1 MVLTGRKKEEENNEY
16 KEKISQFQKENIVL
30 KKDFEKVN
38 SDLLSSEKKLVE
50 FENER
55 ILEKKSFF
63 DLQKKLNDVLKM
75 HNDYENLETIEGRI
89 KVEKRNIEVEKEK
102 LNREKLLFHES
113 QIRYEI
119 EKTKTVNMVKN
130 DNQNGVNNGN
140 RNHDD
145 DVKNQK
151 LKRTENDDENEN
163 ENENEHFS
171 PSLKDKQ
178 RFRYDESDNFED
190 KMTSLKTELFEV
202 KNVLKNLQ
210 EEYSKDKNNV
220 NNKVEIKI
228 DKDNNNNVRDQERE
242 NENSKEKENEEE
254 NENEKEKENEREN
267 EKQRILFENYQRL
280 YIDFDDN
287 NENTEIKDFT
297 DLKNIYAQE
306 RIYVKKTLQ
315 VNNNVDWDFNGS
327 GYISPDDTEYFHER
341 EYKNKKD
348 NSSNSNRHKINN
360 IHDDQ
365 ISEKIKNCSNND
377 KYKYLYELDNEF
389 KLKKEQE
396 QISEIQELKLLLAAS
411 KNQAIFDQK
420 QDSYALELM
429 SQRFNNLML
438 NYEKNVTAV
447 SEKLNT
453 SNAQTIQSEDLLVI
467 QTETI
472 RFLEDEILQ
481 KTVITD
487 SKNLLISELTRK
499 NLHLFNC
506 IKKLKGICKKQFTD
520 LRAKLRKTRESVED
534 FDPFIDGEFRNTI
547 ISLTKMSE
555 ILQNK
560 NNQKHENDIQKLRE
574 TLDQN
579 HRKEQES
586 NTTFYVK
593 RFQNQ
598 SDENIKKLIILEKE
612 NERLR
617 DFSKKNDKEHSPGNS
632 AHLAVCMGLLDALEC
647 TGLFSNLQVG
657 KILYLLDEN
666 SEPDSVIFNTA
677 KEILEE
683 KLNILFL
690 EMKKFKSEVEHLR
703 KEFICNGS
711 GVAEVEV
718 GHGDGERVPEGGNE
732 DGKKVDVEQEEVGNK
747 NENEYENERK
757 EEYKQEYGRISAI
770 GNNVE
775 DDVEDYVEDEL
786 SVLLM
791 HDDIPVQQEAEN
803 DDDER
808 GVEVEVEVEDIGRRV
823 EEDNDH
829 HHREGKEETEEV
841 EEEEVEEEE
850 GGMED
855 ESLVNISLNSLRT

>member
-1 MVLTGRKKEEENNEY
+1 MVLTGRKKEEENNDN
-16 KEKISQFQKENIVL
+16 KDKIAKFQNETILL
-30 KKDFEKVN
+30 KSKLDKVN
-38 SDLLSSEKKLVE
+38 SDLLQSEKKLIT

-55 ILEKKSFF
+55 ILEKTSFF

-89 KVEKRNIEVEKEK
+89 KVEKRNIEVEKDK

-113 QIRYEI
+113 QIRFEI

-140 RNHDD
+140 GNHDD
-145 DVKNQK
+145 DMTNRK
-151 LKRTENDDENEN
+151 LKRIENDDENED

-171 PSLKDKQ
+171 PSIKDKQ
-178 RFRYDESDNFED
+178 RFRYGESDNFED
-190 KMTSLKTELFEV
+190 KMTSLKSELFEV

-220 NNKVEIKI
+220 NNKIADNIIVNN
-228 DKDNNNNVRDQERE
+228 DKDNNNKGRDQERE
-242 NENSKEKENEEE
+242 NENFKGNEKENE
-254 NENEKEKENEREN
+254 KEN
-267 EKQRILFENYQRL
+267 EKQRILFQNYQRL

-287 NENTEIKDFT
+287 NENTEIKNLT
-297 DLKNIYAQE
+297 DLKSIYAEDKVHDQ
-306 RIYVKKTLQ
+306 KTLKT
-315 VNNNVDWDFNGS
+315 NNNVDWDFNGS

-348 NSSNSNRHKINN
+348 NSSNSNRHKINS

-365 ISEKIKNCSNND
+365 NSVKIKNRSNND

-396 QISEIQELKLLLAAS
+396 QINEIQELKLLLLAS

-420 QDSYALELM
+420 QDSYALEIM

-447 SEKLNT
+447 SEKLDT

-481 KTVITD
+481 KNVITD

-534 FDPFIDGEFRNTI
+534 FDPFIDNEFRNTI
-547 ISLTKMSE
+547 ISLTKMTE

-560 NNQKHENDIQKLRE
+560 NDQKHENDIRKLRE
-574 TLDQN
+574 SLDQN
-579 HRKEQES
+579 HRNEQES

-593 RFQNQ
+593 RFQIQ
-598 SDENIKKLIILEKE
+598 SDENIKKIIILEKE
-612 NERLR
+612 NEKLR
-617 DFSKKNDKEHSPGNS
+617 DISKKNDEEHSPGNS
-632 AHLAVCMGLLDALEC
+632 AHHAVCMGLLDALEC
-647 TGLFSNLQVG
+647 TGLFSKLQVG

-666 SEPDSVIFNTA
+666 LEPDSVISNTA
-677 KEILEE
+677 KDILAE

-703 KEFICNGS
+703 KEIICNGS
-711 GVAEVEV
+711 GVSEVEV
-718 GHGDGERVPEGGNE
+718 GHGDGYREAEGVNE
-732 DGKKVDVEQEEVGNK
+732 DGKKEDFGQEEEGNK
-747 NENEYENERK
+747 NENGRK
-757 EEYKQEYGRISAI
+757 EEYKQEDVRISGI
-770 GNNVE
+770 GGNDKDE

-808 GVEVEVEVEDIGRRV
+808 GVEVEVEVEGIERSV
-823 EEDNDH
+823 EEDNKH
-829 HHREGKEETEEV
+829 HHREGR
-841 EEEEVEEEE
+841 EEEDEE
-850 GGMED
+850 GGSGGGLED